1 MTVETS
7 LGVAIGILAGCQV
20 LLFAL
25 WGLLRWDMNEM
36 WRVHRTEIEALRR
49 EVDVWKALQNE
60 YNHDR

>member
-1 MTVETS
+1 M
-7 LGVAIGILAGCQV
+7 A
-20 LLFAL
+20 LFAL
-25 WGLLRWDMNEM
+25 WGLLGGDMHEM